1 MDSSKPIKD
10 TYIMSNH
17 IWQFQFHNIILHS
30 TEPRV
35 LMLAGADGWSL
46 PLVRLTGE
54 EFHEDLIR
62 IRQALREDLGVDTI
76 MLRCLRMDIDRQT
89 KQADFI
95 HVLEQYGAPAPA
107 LGPWVE
113 MAELSELKL
122 AIPDHRHVIETCL
135 LEDASDEIP
144 GVRPPWARRG
154 WFSLAEA
161 WITERLSRL
170 DYTLIAPIEQIR
182 SWGISSVLVAH
193 TTMGDMYFKA
203 IPSVVDKRPG
213 ALSHGE
219 RPPSRPLLFGNE
231 PALLRALAAFYPN
244 YIPTPIAI
252 DKERVWMLLRDFGPT
267 RLRGAEVQIW
277 EEMISIYGQL
287 QVSSVDHL
295 QELLAVGCL
304 DRNLEVLS
312 TQIDP
317 LLTDAEV
324 LSHLT
329 ANEIEQLHRLAPW
342 LKEQCSEIAKY
353 KVPLA
358 LVHGDLHPG
367 NIAVQDGGY
376 VFFDWTDASVAHPFF
391 DLVTIFRNGERFAD
405 APNTQIRLRDAY
417 LAQWTAYEPTENLI
431 TVFTLAQTLGALH
444 QAVSFQHI
452 VANLEAASKREQ
464 YGGLRFWLRALLD
477 SASNLV
483 GNTSTAAG

>member
-17 IWQFQFHNIILHS
+17 IWQFQFHNVILHS
-30 TEPRV
+30 AEPRI

-54 EFHEDLIR
+54 EFHEDLVR

-95 HVLEQYGAPAPA
+95 YVLEQHGAPAPA

-113 MAELSELKL
+113 ITELSKLRL

-135 LEDASDEIP
+135 LEDASGEIP
-144 GVRPPWARRG
+144 EARPPWARRG

-193 TTMGDMYFKA
+193 TMMGDVYFKA

-213 ALSHGE
+213 ALPHGE

-244 YIPTPIAI
+244 YIPAPIAI

-267 RLRGAEVQIW
+267 RLRGAEIQIW

-287 QVSSVDHL
+287 QVTSAGHV

-312 TQIDP
+312 AQIDP

-329 ANEIEQLHRLAPW
+329 ANEIEQLHRFAPW

-417 LAQWTAYEPTENLI
+417 LAQWTAYEPTENLM

-464 YGGLRFWLRALLD
+464 YGGLRFWLRALLY
-477 SASNLV
+477 SASNLA
-483 GNTSTAAG
+483 GNT